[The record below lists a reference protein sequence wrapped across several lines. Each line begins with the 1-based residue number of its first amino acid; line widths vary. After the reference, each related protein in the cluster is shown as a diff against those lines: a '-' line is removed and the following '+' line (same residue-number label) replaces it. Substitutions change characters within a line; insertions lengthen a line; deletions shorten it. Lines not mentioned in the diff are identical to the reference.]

1 MVRMT
6 SLLLLLILA
15 GCGRQAEVAVPEWVV
30 EPLDAPAGEGSGE
43 SHLAVSPDG
52 LVILSWLEP
61 EGSGHALRFSTLS
74 GSGWAAA
81 QTVARG
87 AAWFVNWADFPSVV
101 PIADRLWAAHWLA
114 RRPEGGYAYDVAM
127 SLSSDAGASWG
138 ATLSPHTDGTPTE
151 HGFVTLFPW
160 QGGVGAVWLDGR
172 NMQPGEAG
180 DDHSGHDHGAG
191 GMTLRA
197 AVIDAS
203 GALSHEFVVD
213 ELTCDCCQTDV
224 AVTAAGPIVAYRDR
238 SADEIRDIF
247 VARGAADGWS
257 TPIAVANDGWR
268 IEGCPV
274 NGPAIAAQEGH
285 VVVAWFTAAGDAPRV
300 RMARSI
306 DGGHSFAP
314 PVDLDIEAPLGRVG
328 IVLLSDGDAV
338 VSWLAAAGEGAAV
351 ALRRV
356 RRDGGLGPVRIVAH
370 TAASRPAGFPQLV
383 VSGEQLVLSWTEVVA
398 ESKRVKTVRVPLGG
412 VPG

>member
-1 MVRMT
+1 MGRIP
-6 SLLLLLILA
+6 SLLLLLMLV
-15 GCGRQAEVAVPEWVV
+15 GCGRQAEVALPELVS
-30 EPLDAPAGEGSGE
+30 EPLDSPAGEGSGE
-43 SHLAVSPDG
+43 SNLAVSPDG
-52 LVILSWLEP
+52 RVILSWLEP
-61 EGSGHALRFSTLS
+61 EGSGHALRFSALAN
-74 GSGWAAA
+74 SGWTPAA
-81 QTVARG
+81 TVARG
-87 AAWFVNWADFPSVV
+87 EAWFVNWADFPSVV
-101 PIADRLWAAHWLA
+101 PISDRLWAAHWLA

-127 SLSSDAGASWG
+127 ALSNDAGASWG

-160 QGGVGAVWLDGR
+160 QGAVGAVWLDGR

-180 DDHSGHDHGAG
+180 DHAAHAHGAG

-238 SADEIRDIF
+238 SVDEIRDIF
-247 VARGAADGWS
+247 VARGTADGWS
-257 TPIAVANDGWR
+257 TPLAVANDGWR

-274 NGPAIAAQEGH
+274 NGPAIAAQAGH
-285 VVVAWFTAAGDAPRV
+285 VVVAWFTAAGDVPRV
-300 RMARSI
+300 RMARSV
-306 DGGHSFAP
+306 DGGRSFASP
-314 PVDLDIEAPLGRVG
+314 LDLDIEAPLGRVG
-328 IVLLSDGDAV
+328 VVLLSDGDAV

-356 RRDGGLGPVRIVAH
+356 RRDGGLGPVRIVTH

-383 VSGEQLVLSWTEVVA
+383 VSGEHLVLSWTEVVA
-398 ESKRVKTVRVPLGG
+398 ENKRVRTARVPVTGI
-412 VPG
+412 